1 MIDPPLSPLA
11 PLSQLAPREQV
22 RPASLVR
29 STIIVSGL
37 QAFRTRSLIEAY
49 QEHLPEYARAPLLGL
64 VAGQWIPV
72 GLAVDHYRAADRL
85 GLDAP
90 TIESIGADVAERI
103 HKSPLSVMVKMS
115 KELYV
120 TPWTALASSQRLKDI
135 NWKGSE
141 VHVVKLGPKDARFDW
156 IGQPCAEVPYFVTS
170 FGGFLRSLVSLFCT
184 KAYVCAMPDQAS
196 PTSMSYALS
205 WV

>member
-1 MIDPPLSPLA
+1 
-11 PLSQLAPREQV
+11 
-22 RPASLVR
+22 VR

-37 QAFRTRSLIEAY
+37 QAFRARGLIAAY
-49 QEHLPEYARAPLLGL
+49 QAHLPEHARASLLGL
-64 VAGQWIPV
+64 VA
-72 GLAVDHYRAADRL
+72 
-85 GLDAP
+85 
-90 TIESIGADVAERI
+90 SIGADVAERI

-120 TPWTALASSQRLKDI
+120 TPWTALAGSQRLKDI

-141 VHVVKLGPKDARFDW
+141 VHVVKLGPKEARFDW
-156 IGQPCAEVPYFVTS
+156 IGQPCAAVPYFVTS

-184 KAYVCAMPDQAS
+184 KAYVCTMPDQTS
-196 PTSMSYALS
+196 PTSISYRLS

>member
-1 MIDPPLSPLA
+1 MDSHGAGLLGHVPPL
-11 PLSQLAPREQV
+11 REPV
-22 RPASLVR
+22 RPVSLVR

-37 QAFRTRSLIEAY
+37 QAFRARGLIEAY
-49 QEHLPEYARAPLLGL
+49 HAHLPEHACAPLLGL

-72 GLAVDHYRAADRL
+72 ALALEHYRAADRL
-85 GLDAP
+85 GLDAS
-90 TIESIGADVAERI
+90 TIESIGAYVAERI
-103 HKSPLSVMVKMS
+103 NKSPLSVMVKMS

-141 VHVVKLGPKDARFDW
+141 VHVVKLGPKEARFDW
-156 IGQPCAEVPYFVTS
+156 IGQPCAEIPYFVTS

-184 KAYVCAMPDQAS
+184 KAYVSALPDQES
-196 PTSMSYALS
+196 PAAMSYALS